1 MTDPLTLTVAGA
13 ALGVAAL
20 ACWYSLP
27 NPPDLD
33 GERWFKLILATLL
46 RGQVERETGDAGDWE
61 ARVLRF
67 VPYHPGGR
75 LPEQKVSD
83 PEHYRPPGLSVPGEV
98 ALVEALARI
107 EDRAGRW
114 KRMYDEDDAAIE
126 ARLQDPAEMGAAYD
140 TARHLGPGGSW
151 DDLADWGAGD
161 AIAFREVLVRRL
173 SARWVLVDGGEGP
186 WPPLLDALAGELG
199 DLAVRVSQPEGS
211 PEEAASVLRDAMEDP
226 LEELSDRLVLV
237 VTGPAIHLVLRALVD
252 APGLR
257 DRLLAVVSV
266 GGVVMGREGELTDW
280 MGRWFNAAAFDTE
293 MNRVTPYLHLTWYDR
308 ETEPP
313 GIPRLPIAATRFPQ
327 PEAGALSSIEVVDL
341 GVLPADPELPLDQV
355 ARALWTLTTLWVYT
369 RR

>member
-1 MTDPLTLTVAGA
+1 
-13 ALGVAAL
+13 VAAL

-107 EDRAGRW
+107 DDHEGRW
-114 KRMYDEDDAAIE
+114 KRMYDEDDAATE
-126 ARLQDPAEMGAAYD
+126 ARIQDPAELGDAYD

-161 AIAFREVLVRRL
+161 GVAFREALVRRL
-173 SARWVLVDGGEGP
+173 PAHWVLVDGPHPGEHP
-186 WPPLLDALAGELG
+186 VPTLLEALRGEVG
-199 DLAVRVSQPEGS
+199 DRAVWVPIPEGT
-211 PEEAASVLRDAMEDP
+211 PEEGATILRAAMEEP
-226 LEELSDRLVLV
+226 LEELSDRLVV
-237 VTGPAIHLVLRALVD
+237 VASGPAVHLVLRALVE

-266 GGVVMGREGELTDW
+266 GGVVMGREGELSDW
-280 MGRWFNAAAFDTE
+280 MGRWFNPAELDTE
-293 MNRVTPYLHLTWYDR
+293 MNRVTPYLHLAWYDR
-308 ETEPP
+308 EADPP
-313 GIPRLPIAATRFPQ
+313 GIPGLPIAATRFPQ

-341 GVLPADPELPLDQV
+341 GLLPTDPDLPLEQV
-355 ARALWTLTTLWVYT
+355 ARALWALTTLWVYT

>member
-33 GERWFKLILATLL
+33 GERWFKVILATLL
-46 RGQVERETGDAGDWE
+46 RGQVERETGEAKDWE

-75 LPEQKVSD
+75 FPEQKVSD
-83 PEHYRPPGLSVPGEV
+83 PAHYRPPGLSVPGEL

-107 EDRAGRW
+107 DDPVGRW
-114 KRMYDEDDAAIE
+114 KRMYDEDAAAVE
-126 ARLQDPAEMGAAYD
+126 ARLQDPAELGDAYD
-140 TARHLGPGGSW
+140 PARHLGPGGSW

-161 AIAFREVLVRRL
+161 AVAFREALVRRL
-173 SARWVLVDGGEGP
+173 PARWVLVDGAGARPALLEG
-186 WPPLLDALAGELG
+186 LAGELG
-199 DLAVRVSQPEGS
+199 DLAVRIPEPEG
-211 PEEAASVLRDAMEDP
+211 PPDEAAVALRAAMERP
-226 LEELSDRLVLV
+226 LEDLSDRLVV
-237 VTGPAIHLVLRALVD
+237 VATGSAVHLVLRALVE

-266 GGVVMGREGELTDW
+266 GGIVMGRDGELAEW
-280 MGRWFNAAAFDTE
+280 MDRWFNAAELDTE
-293 MNRVTPYLHLTWYDR
+293 MNRVTPYLHLTWVDR

-313 GIPRLPIAATRFPQ
+313 GIPGLPIAATRFPR

-341 GVLPADPELPLDQV
+341 GLLPADPELPLDQV
-355 ARALWTLTTLWVYT
+355 ARALWALTTLWVYT